1 MSSWRYTVS
10 WKFRL
15 VGFESIQ

>member
-1 MSSWRYTVS
+1 MVS

-15 VGFESIQ
+15 PST